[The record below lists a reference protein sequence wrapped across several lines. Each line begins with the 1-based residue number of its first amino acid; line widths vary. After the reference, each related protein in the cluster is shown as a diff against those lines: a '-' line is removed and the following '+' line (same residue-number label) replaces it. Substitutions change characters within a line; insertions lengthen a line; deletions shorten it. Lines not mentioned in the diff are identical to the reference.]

1 MLSVT
6 ASIAALGQ
14 EPEGGVKV
22 YGVPDL
28 NGRAV
33 VLVKPDLP
41 SSVDIPV
48 DGLIMLLRVIVDAN
62 GDVVSA
68 QCSSKCP
75 NDARLPAEAA
85 ARASKFRPLVVAGQ
99 AVGFGGT
106 LSYSITGQKVNWYR
120 FATVLQSAFAFRN
133 LSLGPAAALLTNE
146 FADERTRLQQID
158 TNAEVPRRA
167 TMEAV
172 KHSIDAKL
180 KGTDRWW
187 FDLGL
192 CVRAVTVPFQA
203 SGKLDIDG
211 LQDDIDYLARF
222 TKSPPTDV
230 PPAALAALRELASY
244 KIDPNMPPKEVG
256 DAIFKIESGI
266 HP

>member
-1 MLSVT
+1 
-6 ASIAALGQ
+6 
-14 EPEGGVKV
+14 
-22 YGVPDL
+22 
-28 NGRAV
+28 
-33 VLVKPDLP
+33 
-41 SSVDIPV
+41 
-48 DGLIMLLRVIVDAN
+48 
-62 GDVVSA
+62 
-68 QCSSKCP
+68 
-75 NDARLPAEAA
+75 
-85 ARASKFRPLVVAGQ
+85 
-99 AVGFGGT
+99 
-106 LSYSITGQKVNWYR
+106 
-120 FATVLQSAFAFRN
+120 
-133 LSLGPAAALLTNE
+133 
-146 FADERTRLQQID
+146 
-158 TNAEVPRRA
+158 
-167 TMEAV
+167 MEAV